1 MKGDLISYS
10 DVVTNIAIP
19 LIIALFAFA
28 MPLLFQVITHINSKY
43 SSEAISKMFENS
55 LPYKA
60 YWAVSIVSIVF
71 LIVFGVLS
79 LAVSGEM
86 SNTVMAVL
94 NRISLFVAFI
104 YSTAILVFL
113 KTCIRFNSPDK
124 LLTIIGKQYE
134 AELRY
139 DDVKLVVKKIV
150 RFRDKMQFWRSKGW
164 KSFREFT
171 FRSFNIFH
179 HYQVRT
185 DYGNRLVDI
194 CKYALNT
201 RNNALLF
208 SIMMKLDGIAKSEK
222 RAGSIPP
229 IFGLE
234 RFEKPAGQPLAKAF
248 YDGIMDYYSHAEE
261 NTEFEEWIIRR
272 KFSAFKESRFPW
284 EKEFVDIIKTVIQ
297 AVEAGH
303 IGIYEQYIQ
312 TSGFKYL
319 FIKELAN
326 RAYVEG
332 ANADNQRAVE
342 GKVRETWER
351 LCDLHFIMNACLYA
365 QGHLEVLPS
374 LLEANYYIT
383 GHLYD
388 RMPHELLLRYLRC
401 KRNLHYDGGYWYWS
415 AKDIFGK
422 EKIEGDIL
430 EKYTAGM
437 ILLNAMAKVEGSLH
451 TSKQNLEDIE
461 KYKKTLVKYMDEQ
474 KDNRVLREKYL
485 DVENVK
491 SKTAIDGIVKLFK
504 TKGKD
509 VFDENIPKEQR
520 DLLENDMLNVFRNT
534 GWMPRGL
541 KECLAKKGLETA
553 PLQTYTVLMNKRFVC
568 QYNGENS
575 FHIQRHHE
583 ILFEQRSL
591 YMIYSAISKMKM
603 KRKKVRAVDFEAVM
617 KKYTKGKFEDYVII
631 DTDCELDI
639 LLDIDSRDTYRE
651 WNYKCA
657 EYKKVFLDSR
667 EYLRDGDLPGV
678 FKNSLLILRKEDY
691 PSLFKTSEDTMPQVT
706 IADESNRET
715 GVAAVRV
722 TITPNME
729 MRYYKGT
736 KVLWVELI
744 R

>member
-1 MKGDLISYS
+1 MEVSNIS
-10 DVVTNIAIP
+10 IP

-60 YWAVSIVSIVF
+60 YWAVSIFSIVS
-71 LIVFGVLS
+71 LIVFGVLT
-79 LAVSGEM
+79 LVVTGEEVRQILM
-86 SNTVMAVL
+86 TVL
-94 NRISLFVAFI
+94 NWSSLFVALL

-113 KTCIRFNSPDK
+113 RTCIRFNSPDK
-124 LLTIIGKQYE
+124 LLTLIGKQYE

-139 DDVKLVVKKIV
+139 DDVKLAVKKLA
-150 RFRDKMQFWRSKGW
+150 RLRDKMQFWRSKGW

-222 RAGSIPP
+222 RSGFIPP
-229 IFGLE
+229 TFDLE
-234 RFEKPAGQPLAKAF
+234 RFEKSAGQPLTKAF
-248 YDGIMDYYSHAEE
+248 YDGIMDYYSNAEE
-261 NTEFEEWIIRR
+261 NREFEEWIIRR
-272 KFSAFKESRFPW
+272 RFSAFKESRFPW
-284 EKEFVDIIKTVIQ
+284 EKEFVDTIKTVIQ

-303 IGIYEQYIQ
+303 IGIYEKYLY
-312 TSGFKYL
+312 TSGFNYL
-319 FIKELAN
+319 FIKELVN
-326 RAYVEG
+326 RAYIEG
-332 ANADNQRAVE
+332 ANTENQKTVD
-342 GKVRETWER
+342 GKVREVWER
-351 LCDLHFIMNACLYA
+351 LCDLHFIMNAYLYA
-365 QGHLEVLPS
+365 QGHLEILPS

-388 RMPHELLLRYLRC
+388 RMPHELILRYLSS
-401 KRNLHYDGGYWYWS
+401 KRKFHGDGGYWYWS
-415 AKDIFGK
+415 VKDIFGK
-422 EKIEGDIL
+422 DKIEGDIL
-430 EKYTAGM
+430 EKYTAAM
-437 ILLNAMAKVEGSLH
+437 ILLNAMAKVEGPLY
-451 TSKQNLEDIE
+451 TSTQNLEGIE
-461 KYKKTLVKYMDEQ
+461 KCKKTLVKYIDEQ
-474 KDNRVLREKYL
+474 KENRALREKYP
-485 DVENVK
+485 DIENVK

-509 VFDENIPKEQR
+509 FFDEDIPEEQR
-520 DLLENDMLNVFRNT
+520 DLLGNDLLNVFRNT

-541 KECLAKKGLETA
+541 KECSAKKGLEIE
-553 PLQTYTVLMNKRFVC
+553 PLQPYTLPLNKRFVC

-583 ILFEQRSL
+583 ILFEQRAV
-591 YMIYSAISKMKM
+591 YMIYTAISKMKM
-603 KRKKVRAVDFEAVM
+603 KRKKVRTGDFEAVM

-639 LLDIDSRDTYRE
+639 LLDIDSRDTYGE
-651 WNYKCA
+651 WNYKGV
-657 EYKKVFLDSR
+657 EYKKMFLDSR

-691 PSLFKTSEDTMPQVT
+691 PSLFKSGEDAMPQVT

-715 GVAAVRV
+715 GVAAIRV

-736 KVLWVELI
+736 KVLWVELM